1 MVYIYGNL
9 RIRAICLPVYRIG
22 SVRVIFMNK
31 VIKERLKKEEDVIRD
46 QYDYWLEQVEIE
58 GKEVI
63 QKDIDAMASGATY
76 SLYLIYEG

>member
-1 MVYIYGNL
+1 
-9 RIRAICLPVYRIG
+9 
-22 SVRVIFMNK
+22 MNK

-46 QYDYWLEQVEIE
+46 QYDYWLEQLEIE

>member
-9 RIRAICLPVYRIG
+9 RIRAICLPVSRIG

>member
-1 MVYIYGNL
+1 
-9 RIRAICLPVYRIG
+9 
-22 SVRVIFMNK
+22 MNK

-46 QYDYWLEQVEIE
+46 QYDYWLEQVERE

>member
-1 MVYIYGNL
+1 
-9 RIRAICLPVYRIG
+9 
-22 SVRVIFMNK
+22 MNK

-63 QKDIDAMASGATY
+63 QKDIDAIASGATY
-76 SLYLIYEG
+76 SLYLSYEGSRRPLYGRSLRNDQQSRL

>member
-1 MVYIYGNL
+1 
-9 RIRAICLPVYRIG
+9 
-22 SVRVIFMNK
+22 MNK
-31 VIKERLKKEEDVIRD
+31 EIEERLNKEEDVIRD

-63 QKDIDAMASGATY
+63 QKDIDAMGSGAIY

>member
-1 MVYIYGNL
+1 
-9 RIRAICLPVYRIG
+9 
-22 SVRVIFMNK
+22 MNK

-76 SLYLIYEG
+76 SLYLLYEA

>member
-1 MVYIYGNL
+1 
-9 RIRAICLPVYRIG
+9 
-22 SVRVIFMNK
+22 MNK

-76 SLYLIYEG
+76 SLYLIYEGQRRPLYGKSIRNEEQSGL

>member
-1 MVYIYGNL
+1 M
-9 RIRAICLPVYRIG
+9 
-22 SVRVIFMNK
+22 IFMNK
-31 VIKERLKKEEDVIRD
+31 VIKERLKKEDVIRD